1 MPAPASVLL
10 APDLTVH
17 QTLDADWWRQAVVY
31 QVYPRSFADSDGDGL
46 GDIPGVTSRVGYLAE
61 LGVDAIWLSPFYPSA
76 LADGGYDVDDYRDV
90 APELG
95 TLTDFDALVRA
106 AHAVGIKVVVDIVP
120 NHTSDRHVWFT
131 EALASA
137 PGSAARARYVFRDG
151 QGPDG
156 ALPPSDWQSHFGGSA
171 WTRLVDGDGTPEQWY
186 LHLFAPEQ
194 PDLNWDNPE
203 VHEEFKTTLRFWA
216 DRGVDGYRVDVAHA
230 LAKDLSEPLR
240 SKPET
245 PGELPTDGSDPL
257 FDRDEVHDIYAEW
270 RQVFEEYDPPRTAV
284 AEAFSAPERRAL
296 YARPTGLGQAFNF
309 DLLQADFDPTQY
321 REVVMACLVRAAE
334 NGSSSTWVLSNHDVV
349 RHATRYGL
357 PVGTDLD
364 EWLMSDGLDVPL
376 DAEQGL
382 RRARAA
388 VLFMLALPGSA
399 YLYQGEELGLH
410 EVADLPAG
418 VLQDPIWLRTLN
430 TRKGRDGARVPLP
443 WTAEGQTYGFGPGA
457 SWLPQPD
464 AWSRT
469 AVDQQADVAGST
481 LEVYRSALR
490 VRRALQTE
498 ESLAWVETGRPDVT
512 HFVRPNGWHCVTTFG
527 TEAYAAARGRRARR
541 ERSGDRWAAARGEHG
556 LVHGPTVG
564 LRSCGRTRQ
573 ARRVAPVD
581 VTQVLE
587 ETVLARTWSTDHPS
601 EASVP

>member
-1 MPAPASVLL
+1 MPAPESVLL
-10 APDLTVH
+10 DADLSPH
-17 QTLDADWWRQAVVY
+17 RTLGADWWRQAVVY

-46 GDIPGVTSRVGYLAE
+46 GDIPGVTSRIGYLAE
-61 LGVDAIWLSPFYPSA
+61 LGIDAIWLSPFYPSA

-95 TLTDFDALVRA
+95 TLTDFDALVGA
-106 AHAVGIKVVVDIVP
+106 AHGVGIKIVVDIVP
-120 NHTSDRHVWFT
+120 NHTSNRHEWFR

-151 QGPDG
+151 TGPDG
-156 ALPPSDWQSHFGGSA
+156 SLPPSDWRSHFGGPA
-171 WTRLVDGDGTPEQWY
+171 WTRLYDADGVGEQWY

-194 PDLNWDNPE
+194 PDLDWDNRQ
-203 VHEEFKTTLRFWA
+203 VHEEFLTTLRFWA

-245 PGELPTDGSDPL
+245 PGVLPTDGSDPL
-257 FDRDEVHDIYAEW
+257 FDRNEVHEIYAEW
-270 RQVFEEYDPPRTAV
+270 RGVFDEYDPPRTAV

-309 DLLQADFDPTQY
+309 DLLKADFDAVEF
-321 REVVMACLVRAAE
+321 RAVVEFCLAQAATV
-334 NGSSSTWVLSNHDVV
+334 GSSSTWVLSNHDVV

-364 EWLMSDGLDVPL
+364 DWLMTDGLEVLL
-376 DAEQGL
+376 DEEQGL

-388 VLFMLALPGSA
+388 ALFMLALPGSA

-443 WTAEGQTYGFGPGA
+443 WTGEGEGHGFGSANP
-457 SWLPQPD
+457 WLPQP
-464 AWSRT
+464 AGWSRT
-469 AVDQQADVAGST
+469 AVDRQAGTEGST
-481 LEVYRSALR
+481 LELYRSALR
-490 VRRALQTE
+490 TRRALQTGE
-498 ESLAWVETGRPDVT
+498 TLDWVETGRADVV
-512 HFVRPNGWHCVTTFG
+512 HFVRPGGWHCVTSFG
-527 TEAYAAARGRRARR
+527 SEPYALPDA
-541 ERSGDRWAAARGEHG
+541 
-556 LVHGPTVG
+556 VV
-564 LRSCGRTRQ
+564 
-573 ARRVAPVD
+573 RVASEPVEAG
-581 VTQVLE
+581 LLPAE
-587 ETVLARTWSTDHPS
+587 STAWLTDWPQD
-601 EASVP
+601 